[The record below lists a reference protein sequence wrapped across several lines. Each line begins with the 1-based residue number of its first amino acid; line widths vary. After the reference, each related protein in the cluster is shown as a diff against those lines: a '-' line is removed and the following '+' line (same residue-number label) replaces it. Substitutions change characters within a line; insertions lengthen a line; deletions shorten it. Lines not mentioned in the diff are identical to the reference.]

1 VCIPTVTPQ
10 EQVVVVILGLIPDVL
25 MQGVGAVLVDQV
37 GQVVADLLL
46 RLLVLLRELLAPE
59 EVVAELLVR
68 LNWAVL
74 AALVW
79 LY

>member
-1 VCIPTVTPQ
+1 
-10 EQVVVVILGLIPDVL
+10 

-37 GQVVADLLL
+37 GQVVADPPL

-79 LY
+79 LYWLYPQLFIQVQLRAQL